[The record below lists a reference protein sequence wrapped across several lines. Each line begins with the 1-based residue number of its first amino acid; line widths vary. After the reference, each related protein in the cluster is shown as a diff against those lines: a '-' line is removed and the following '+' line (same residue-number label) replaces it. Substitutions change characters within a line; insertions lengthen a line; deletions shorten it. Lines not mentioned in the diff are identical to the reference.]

1 MRTPDQ
7 WQTEYTWLS
16 PRAFAERVGLV
27 NDSGQPSEDLVR
39 RIIRAGTSD
48 ALKPPRVKDVS
59 RSGRAR
65 YRIHPD
71 AVALYEAESLRRV
84 EERAAS

>member
-1 MRTPDQ
+1 VRTPEQ
-7 WQTEYTWLS
+7 WQAEFVWLS

-27 NDSGQPSEDLVR
+27 NDAGHPSEDLVR

-71 AVALYEAESLRRV
+71 SVALYEAESLRRV
-84 EERAAS
+84 EERVAS